1 MKNTFQVS
9 LRAIQTALLVGC
21 SVVALQVNAEGVPP
35 AMKAAKANPAPAAYA
50 ICSACHSVSP
60 SGDSSIGP
68 NLHSVVGRTAGT
80 LPGFNYSAAMKKSG
94 IVWTP
99 EELNSFLIN
108 ASAKVPGTLMTYN
121 GVADE
126 KSRTEII
133 KYLQSLIQR

>member
-1 MKNTFQVS
+1 MKNIFQVS
-9 LRAIQTALLVGC
+9 QRALKAALFLGFGFIV
-21 SVVALQVNAEGVPP
+21 LQVNAEGVPP
-35 AMKAAKANPAPAAYA
+35 AMKAAKLPPAPAAFA

-68 NLHSVVGRTAGT
+68 NLNTVVGRAAGT

-108 ASAKVPGTLMTYN
+108 VSAKVPGTLMTYN

-133 KYLQSLIQR
+133 NYLQSLNQR